1 MKRDPSRLR
10 LPSPESMALQLAAVR
25 TVIAGAIMA
34 SPVQTVRALGADT
47 ATAQRVVWLTRM
59 TAVRDGALGVGGV
72 VATRRGGAAAA
83 VPWLVGGAVSD
94 AVDAVVMA
102 QALRNGRIKGLG
114 PRATVPMAVVAALA
128 GGVTA
133 FRLRRG

>member
-1 MKRDPSRLR
+1 
-10 LPSPESMALQLAAVR
+10 MALQLTAVR
-25 TVIAGAIMA
+25 TVVAAAIMTC
-34 SPVQTVRALGADT
+34 PVPTVRALGADT

-59 TAVRDGALGVGGV
+59 TAIRDGALGAGGV
-72 VATRRGGAAAA
+72 VAARRGGAGAA

-94 AVDAVVMA
+94 AVDAVVIT